1 MTAETSA
8 AGAPFATTRGR
19 PARRRRW
26 DLIAAVGLG
35 GTLGTLGRYELS
47 VALPS
52 PRGGFPWAIFA
63 VNVVGALILGAVTT
77 LVLER
82 WPPTRYVRP
91 LVGIGFCGGLTT
103 FSTWMVDATQ
113 LVDNH
118 HVMTAVG
125 YLVGTLV
132 AGLAALYVGAMCARI
147 PIRKEQP

>member
-8 AGAPFATTRGR
+8 AGAPFARTRGR

-35 GTLGTLGRYELS
+35 GTLGTLARYELS

-52 PRGGFPWAIFA
+52 PGGGFPWAIFA

-132 AGLAALYVGAMCARI
+132 AGLVALYVGVAGVRVSNREAR
-147 PIRKEQP
+147 P